1 MILERALRDEL
12 FLSLFIFDGNR
23 ERRKQSEIHV
33 HGLEVARIARGDVR
47 KQAAMC
53 RRRGGERR
61 QPVELTDSV
70 DPRKTSHRG
79 RIGVSFH
86 TDQLA
91 GKRGSA
97 AL

>member
-1 MILERALRDEL
+1 
-12 FLSLFIFDGNR
+12 
-23 ERRKQSEIHV
+23 
-33 HGLEVARIARGDVR
+33 
-47 KQAAMC
+47 MC
-53 RRRGGERR
+53 RRRRRGERR

-91 GKRGSA
+91 GKKRVGRS
-97 AL
+97 LNCSVLCSSCGEFMNVLRCRLP